1 MLISFRSRVSVWFHW
16 HDRLNGFPFLA
27 VSVLQIFG
35 KATPNAAPVR
45 QEIPYKDFPM
55 HAISL
60 FACWDGEHWVIMLPS
75 EYWACPAIALILKI
89 NYSVVMSNIKFEW
102 DARKA
107 SANEKKHGI
116 SFDEART
123 VFFDENAKLI
133 DDPDHSGDEER
144 FVLLG
149 LSSSLKVVLVC
160 HCYREEGNVIRI
172 ISARKA
178 STHESKQ
185 YR

>member
-1 MLISFRSRVSVWFHW
+1 LGWRALGDHAAQRVLIASSYCEDLEV
-16 HDRLNGFPFLA
+16 NY
-27 VSVLQIFG
+27 
-35 KATPNAAPVR
+35 N
-45 QEIPYKDFPM
+45 
-55 HAISL
+55 
-60 FACWDGEHWVIMLPS
+60 VIMS
-75 EYWACPAIALILKI
+75 D
-89 NYSVVMSNIKFEW
+89 IKFEW
-102 DARKA
+102 DRRKA

-116 SFDEART
+116 SFEEART

-133 DDPDHSGDEER
+133 DDPDHSDDEER

-149 LSSSLKVVLVC
+149 FSSSLRVVLVC

-178 STHESKQ
+178 SAHESKQ